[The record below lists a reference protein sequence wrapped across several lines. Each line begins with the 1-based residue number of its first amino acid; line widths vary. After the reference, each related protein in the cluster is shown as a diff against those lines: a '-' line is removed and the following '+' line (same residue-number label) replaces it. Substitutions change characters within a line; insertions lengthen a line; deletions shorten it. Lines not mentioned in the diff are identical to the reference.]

1 MTTVAREHEGIPTVS
16 SSAERLVR
24 FPSPTIGQKVLNLE
38 TKNLERYDGTG
49 WVADILGSAGLMAA
63 ARSAKAGTVSGNA
76 KIGSRTS
83 APLVFTAA
91 TEVAG
96 VLSTTKADVRGS
108 ATEVLTI
115 EYTTDGSGVLTNGFV
130 IVELRP
136 RPLARDLGL
145 N

>member
-1 MTTVAREHEGIPTVS
+1 MAIRDQQIDKEAATAKKFLVIPIISAISQTGKVAFS
-16 SSAERLVR
+16 ML
-24 FPSPTIGQKVLNLE
+24 IGFKFEV
-38 TKNLERYDGTG
+38 TRIRTFC
-49 WVADILGSAGLMAA
+49 
-63 ARSAKAGTVSGNA
+63 SAKAGTVSGNA